1 MTHVKNAEAFAKLVD
16 YCTGYGGTYNPGR
29 PTLRIESLI
38 SQLQHAN
45 EALSLV
51 IVAKSQYDNEVNQR
65 KQAFDKLPRVI
76 SSILRTLEASG
87 VSKEKLDDARA
98 FAQLALGASPKR
110 KVVALKKGAT
120 ETPDVVPP
128 KPALQLAY
136 VSKVDA
142 FKKLIQAASTEPLY
156 QPNEVELSVATLSAL
171 AAALEQLNGRVSA
184 ARVVWSNA
192 LINRNN
198 VLYKQA
204 QSMKAT
210 GRAVKR
216 YVRAV
221 FGHDSEQ
228 YAQLKALTFVK
239 PNNV

>member
-1 MTHVKNAEAFAKLVD
+1 M
-16 YCTGYGGTYNPGR
+16 
-29 PTLRIESLI
+29 I
-38 SQLQHAN
+38 SQLQRAN
-45 EALSLV
+45 EALSQV
-51 IVAKSQYDNEVNQR
+51 IVAKSHYDNEVNQR

-76 SSILRTLEASG
+76 SSMLRTLEASG
-87 VSKEKLDDARA
+87 VAKEKLDDARA
-98 FAQLALGASPKR
+98 FAQQALGASPKR
-110 KVVALKKGAT
+110 KVAALKKGAT

-156 QPNEVELSVATLSAL
+156 QPNEVELSIATLSAL
-171 AAALEQLNGRVSA
+171 AAALEQLNARVSA

-198 VLYKQA
+198 VLYTQA

-216 YVRAV
+216 YVRAI

-228 YAQLKALTFVK
+228 YAQLKALAFVK
-239 PNNV
+239 PTHV